1 MARRTETLYEPRRCP
16 TERAGYEGKDGYRE
30 KRLGPESYTYTKDVK
45 VDATTPRNDLE
56 TSFAPFLLLPST
68 NFRTSTS
75 RTRHAATRNAR
86 TRPNPLTPIV
96 QIFATSAGNSKVE
109 RRSNASDKGK
119 FLSADNSS
127 TRPPQRPRRAR

>member
-30 KRLGPESYTYTKDVK
+30 KRLGPQSYTYTKDVK

-68 NFRTSTS
+68 IFRTSTS
-75 RTRHAATRNAR
+75 RTRHVATRNAR
-86 TRPNPLTPIV
+86 TRPNPLTPKFSLYPPETRKSNDGRTHRIKANFYRPIIPALV
-96 QIFATSAGNSKVE
+96 
-109 RRSNASDKGK
+109 RRSV
-119 FLSADNSS
+119 
-127 TRPPQRPRRAR
+127 